1 MKIFLFTII
10 FYIICPI
17 FVFSHNFKCFQIG
30 PIFGYRQEEIDFGV
44 QSPLIADPNATR
56 ENFDTFHVFEIGG
69 NMELLIPCRI
79 FLRGKS
85 TVGFG
90 SSSNA
95 IIEARRRISDF
106 SNTFIGEQR
115 FQGRYHAKSNTL
127 DSSVNIGF
135 PLKLAPVTLLAYF
148 GYGYD
153 RENITRKS
161 PPIFNIFENGVNF
174 SFTPS
179 KNLDFKYYSPLFGI
193 GFHLKPDP
201 CGMFKLMSEYQFY
214 WGILD
219 ISSSYKSQTSDPT
232 DFIIQKENLNLKK
245 RGYSHRFFIQALM
258 NLRCHLNIGLK
269 LKYQYT
275 SADPSGARIS
285 TSSQELINGVFTNQ
299 VQNERVPFNKFVWQY
314 LGGEILFLLQF

>member
-1 MKIFLFTII
+1 MRTFLLTTIFCLI
-10 FYIICPI
+10 YPA
-17 FVFSHNFKCFQIG
+17 FVFSHEFKYFQIG

-44 QSPLIADPNATR
+44 RSDLIADPNATR

-79 FLRGKS
+79 FLRGSS

-90 SSSNA
+90 STSHA
-95 IIEARRRISDF
+95 IIEARRRLVDF
-106 SNTFIGEQR
+106 SDNFINEQH
-115 FQGRYHAKSNTL
+115 FQDRYHAKSHTL
-127 DSSVNIGF
+127 DSSISIGF
-135 PLKLAPVTLLAYF
+135 PLKLSPVTLLAYL

-153 RENITRKS
+153 RENIIRKS
-161 PPIFNIFENGVNF
+161 PPVFSIFESGLDF
-174 SFTPS
+174 SFFPS

-193 GFHLKPDP
+193 GFHLRPDP

-219 ISSSYKSQTSDPT
+219 ISSSYHSETSNQT
-232 DFIIQKENLNLKK
+232 DFLILKENLSLKK
-245 RGYSHRFFIQALM
+245 RAYSHRFFIQALL
-258 NLRCHLNIGLK
+258 NLKCHLNIGLK

-275 SADPSGARIS
+275 SADPSGAHIT
-285 TSSQELINGVFTNQ
+285 TSSQELVNNIFTDQ
-299 VQNERVPFNKFVWQY
+299 AINERVPFNKFIWQY

>member
-1 MKIFLFTII
+1 M
-10 FYIICPI
+10 
-17 FVFSHNFKCFQIG
+17 G
-30 PIFGYRQEEIDFGV
+30 PVFGYRQEEIDFGI

-69 NMELLIPCRI
+69 DMELLIPCRI

-85 TVGFG
+85 TIGFG
-90 SSSNA
+90 SSSHA
-95 IIEARRRISDF
+95 IIEARRRITNF
-106 SNTFIGEQR
+106 SGMFISEQK
-115 FQGRYHAKSNTL
+115 FQSRYHASSHTL
-127 DSSVNIGF
+127 ESFVNIGF
-135 PLKLAPVTLLAYF
+135 PIKISPLTLVTYF

-161 PPIFNIFENGVNF
+161 PPIFNTLEDGLNF
-174 SFTPS
+174 SFSPT

-193 GFHLKPDP
+193 GLHLRPSS

-219 ISSSYKSQTSDPT
+219 ISSSYKNETSNTT
-232 DFIIQKENLNLKK
+232 DFIIQKENLFLKK
-245 RGYSHRFFIQALM
+245 RGYSHRFFIQALL
-258 NLRCHLNIGLK
+258 NIKCHLNVGLK

-275 SADPSGARIS
+275 SADPNGAHIS
-285 TSSQELINGVFTNQ
+285 TSSQELISSNFINQ
-299 VQNERVPFNKFVWQY
+299 LQNERVPFNKFVWQY